1 MRYHLLSEVSCGG
14 AYAIRLAALLLRGS
28 LITWK
33 RKCGRPECRCA
44 RGELHTTP
52 ALSYSVGGVT
62 HLVMLH
68 AEALPRVQ
76 AALARYERL
85 QAALERRVQASVVAL
100 RAQLAREKAAA
111 RRQPR

>member
-1 MRYHLLSEVSCGG
+1 MPSSRMPTT
-14 AYAIRLAALLLRGS
+14 AALILRGS

-33 RKCGRPECRCA
+33 RKCGRPGCRCA

-62 HLVMLH
+62 QMVMLH
-68 AEALPRVQ
+68 DAVLPVVQ
-76 AALARYERL
+76 AALDRYQRA
-85 QAALERRVQASVVAL
+85 QAFLDRRVQASVTTL

-111 RRQPR
+111 RRGRR

>member
-1 MRYHLLSEVSCGG
+1 MPSSSPPVTP
-14 AYAIRLAALLLRGS
+14 ALVLRGS
-28 LITWK
+28 LITLK

-44 RGELHTTP
+44 RGDLHTTP

-62 HLVMLH
+62 HMVMLH

-76 AALARYERL
+76 AALARYDRA
-85 QAALERRVQASVVAL
+85 QAALEQRVQASVATL

-111 RRQPR
+111 RRTPR